1 MAGLKL
7 GADGTFRG
15 EVVPGTYAYFLTAPD
30 AKTTAE
36 QQRFKAA
43 LKAIPEPFRAAHL
56 ERTVV
61 VSAGSGEL
69 KIQLP

>member
-1 MAGLKL
+1 MKAMCISHSFAL
-7 GADGTFRG
+7 ARSTW
-15 EVVPGTYAYFLTAPD
+15 
-30 AKTTAE
+30 TTAE

-43 LKAIPEPFRAAHL
+43 LKAVPEPFRTAHL

-69 KIQLP
+69 KIQLPGDRHGVR